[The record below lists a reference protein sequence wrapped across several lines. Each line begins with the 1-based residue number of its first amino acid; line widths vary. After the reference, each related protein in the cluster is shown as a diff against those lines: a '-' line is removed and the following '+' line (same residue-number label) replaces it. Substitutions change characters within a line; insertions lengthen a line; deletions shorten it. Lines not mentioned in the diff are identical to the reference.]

1 MKLYFNLLPLFFTVA
16 FSSCSNK
23 IVNQSF
29 HLPKVSSIDEKE
41 EVFLQKKILI
51 NEMIDA
57 SKILHQIS
65 WPILK
70 ENIDICNNKDS
81 YSLGIL
87 FATEKD
93 LPERD
98 SAFFRVLFN
107 ENINTYYLK
116 KFNAMSFPIVISV
129 AKNSPAY
136 KATLNENDVILE
148 INEQNVSNFR
158 KKLKESLAQSSV
170 THFTILRN
178 DKIIKKSIQGIKACN
193 YNVQAIPAPSPN
205 AFAD

>member
-1 MKLYFNLLPLFFTVA
+1 MW
-16 FSSCSNK
+16 
-23 IVNQSF
+23 I
-29 HLPKVSSIDEKE
+29 SIRNTFK
-41 EVFLQKKILI
+41 QKQTQKPFGSAPVGVPIGS
-51 NEMIDA
+51 MDA

-70 ENIDICNNKDS
+70 ENKDICNNKDS

-98 SAFFRVLFN
+98 SALFRVLFN

-158 KKLKESLAQSSV
+158 KKLKES
-170 THFTILRN
+170 
-178 DKIIKKSIQGIKACN
+178 
-193 YNVQAIPAPSPN
+193 
-205 AFAD
+205 